1 MMASLSSSAATVI
14 GAFGRPVVGAF
25 VYAVDLTVFIWRSLT
40 DRSRHRR
47 LWNRASRRAV
57 VAQVIFT
64 GVDALPSILIL
75 SLALGVGVIAQLVLA
90 LQEFGTQSYVV
101 TVITNLVALE
111 LGALLTAIFLVS
123 RSGSA
128 ITVDLLNM
136 KINNEIHALELLGIN
151 INDFLIVPRLIGCS
165 IAQVVLAIVFSFLT
179 LTSAVIITAA
189 FAPINLVQYFS
200 AIVGAFTGLD
210 IAVFLFKNALFGL
223 IIASVACFHGL
234 QIRSSVTEI
243 PQQTQKAIVS
253 TLVVIFVL
261 DGILAGALG

>member
-1 MMASLSSSAATVI
+1 MGSLGAAAAAVT
-14 GAFGRPVVGAF
+14 GSFGRPVVAAF
-25 VYAVDLTVFIWRSLT
+25 IYAVDLAVFIWRSVT

-57 VAQVIFT
+57 VTQVIFT
-64 GVDALPSILIL
+64 GVDALPAILIL
-75 SLALGVGVIAQLVLA
+75 SLAMGVGVIAQLVLA

-101 TVITNLVALE
+101 TVITDLVALE
-111 LGALLTAIFLVS
+111 LGALLTAIFLVG

-136 KINNEIHALELLGIN
+136 KLNNEIHALELLGIN

-165 IAQVVLAIVFSFLT
+165 VAQLVLAIIFSFVT
-179 LTSAVIITAA
+179 LTSAVFVTAV
-189 FAPINLVQYFS
+189 FAPINLVQYFN

-210 IAVFLFKNALFGL
+210 IAVFIFKNALFGL
-223 IIASVACFHGL
+223 IIGSIACFHGL
-234 QIRSSVTEI
+234 QIKESVTEV

-253 TLVVIFVL
+253 TLLIIFIL